1 MDDTIRLMDWKASES
16 DSIGE
21 YSCSDGVESPV
32 SSVFM
37 SRPYLSKDVNNPKK
51 QVKRSVEHRYKRKT
65 STYLILI
72 AFIILVVCITV
83 FILEV
88 VLKFDILSM
97 APKTDDANTE
107 KFSSDTLTTTLN
119 KIAAKQGVPTS
130 SPPITKQVE
139 IVVTSVSLLTNY
151 YTILTGVKHCKGWTC
166 KNGNCIA
173 HEAFCDT
180 VDNCGDNSDE
190 RGCDYNTVTQSTPP
204 NIIREKQVVTTAA
217 SSLITKLK
225 KHTGAALQC
234 NVMNEYKCKNGNCV
248 SNEVLCDS
256 VDNCGDHSDEYLCD
270 CGDEGTAF
278 ICDDNYCVNRVW
290 VCDGHADCFEGE
302 DEHDCPAI

>member
-107 KFSSDTLTTTLN
+107 KFSS
-119 KIAAKQGVPTS
+119 
-130 SPPITKQVE
+130 
-139 IVVTSVSLLTNY
+139 
-151 YTILTGVKHCKGWTC
+151 GVKHCKGWTC